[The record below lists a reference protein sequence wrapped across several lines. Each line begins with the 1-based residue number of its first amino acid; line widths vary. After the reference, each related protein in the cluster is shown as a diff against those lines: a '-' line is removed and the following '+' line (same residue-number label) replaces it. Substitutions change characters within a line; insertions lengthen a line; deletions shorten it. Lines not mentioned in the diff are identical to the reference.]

1 MRKVLGVGVI
11 VLAGAASAWY
21 FLGREGAPVETF
33 RFVEITRG
41 DIESTVAATGA
52 LSAVRTVQVGTQVS
66 GQLTDVRVDFND
78 RVRKGQLIARLDTTL
93 LAQAVREARV
103 AVERSQADVE
113 HRSFELRQ
121 AEQLWASRSI
131 TETEYRTAQYNA
143 TTANASLQSA
153 NAALSRA
160 RQNLAYADIY
170 APVNG
175 TVIERNVD
183 VGQTVAASFSAP
195 QLFLIAEDLGHM
207 QILASVAEGDIGQIK
222 EGMPVRFTVQAWPNE
237 TFRGTVRQVR
247 LQSATQENVVNYT
260 AVVEVANPEGK
271 LLPGM
276 TATANFL
283 IASAN
288 DVLRVPNA
296 ALRFKPSDAALA
308 TAIRDTLLPADTA
321 AARAVPAV
329 QGAPAVPQR
338 AGRGTQATSATRAA
352 RRGEL
357 WFEEAS
363 GQLHSRAVWLGLT
376 DGSNTEVRG
385 PGITEGMR
393 VIAAALTGESAS
405 RSGTNPFQQ
414 SQPQRGGGPP
424 GPPPGM

>member
-1 MRKVLGVGVI
+1 MRKAWGLGVI
-11 VLAGAASAWY
+11 VLAGAAAAWY
-21 FLGREGAPVETF
+21 LLGREGAPAETF

-41 DIESTVAATGA
+41 DIESSVAATGA

-121 AEQLWASRSI
+121 AEQLWASRSV

-260 AVVEVANPEGK
+260 AVVEVANPDGK

-329 QGAPAVPQR
+329 PAAQR

-357 WFEEAS
+357 WFVEAS
-363 GQLHSRAVWLGLT
+363 GQFHSRAVWLGLT

-385 PGITEGMR
+385 LGITEGMR

-405 RSGTNPFQQ
+405 RSGTNPFQP
-414 SQPQRGGGPP
+414 SQPQRGGRSP